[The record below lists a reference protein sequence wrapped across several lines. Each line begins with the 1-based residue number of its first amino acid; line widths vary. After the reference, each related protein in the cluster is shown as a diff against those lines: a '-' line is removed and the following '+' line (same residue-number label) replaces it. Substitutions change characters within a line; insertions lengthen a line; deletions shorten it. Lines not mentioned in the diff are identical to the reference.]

1 MMDRRSLTIGAAL
14 ASVLAASGARGQTA
28 RQASR
33 PAASGARNVVLV
45 HGAFADGSSW
55 AGVIARLQSAGMR
68 VIAVQN
74 PLTSL
79 ADDVAATR
87 RALDMMDGPTVLVGH
102 SYGGNVISE
111 AGMDPKVA
119 SLVYVAALA
128 PEPGEV
134 LEDMTRGHPPAP
146 GLAHVRAVGD
156 FARLDEAGYLNDFAP
171 DVPRAQARV
180 MYAAQGPV
188 AADLFGQKTTQAA
201 WRDKP
206 SWYVVA
212 TQDRMILPVVQRA
225 LAKKIGATA
234 VEVLAS
240 HAVPVSHPAEVA
252 RVIQTAAR
260 ARPKAA

>member
-1 MMDRRSLTIGAAL
+1 MNRRSLIAGAAL
-14 ASVLAASGARGQTA
+14 ASALAGSGALAQTA
-28 RQASR
+28 RQAPRSTVG
-33 PAASGARNVVLV
+33 GARNAVLV

-55 AGVIARLQSAGMR
+55 EGVTSRLQAAGMR

-111 AGMDPKVA
+111 AGVDPKVVG
-119 SLVYVAALA
+119 LVYVAALA

-146 GLAHVRAVGD
+146 GLAHVRAAGG
-156 FARLDEAGYLNDFAP
+156 FAQLDEAGYLNDLAP
-171 DVPRAQARV
+171 DVPRARARA

-188 AADLFGQKTTQAA
+188 VADLFGQKTTQAA

-260 ARPKAA
+260 ARPRAA